1 MPDHVKTHRGLTT
14 EGVVDAALQI
24 ADEGGVEAVSIRR
37 LASVLDVTPMAIYRH
52 VRDKG
57 QLLDLMADRLLA
69 QLDLPPVDESTWQE
83 ALRRVG
89 ASLLAV
95 VEAHPAAPLLL
106 ARPFESLAALRVS
119 ERMLAILDRAGS
131 RPGRVRAPAA
141 GVDRDDPWAGI
152 HRATYG
158 RAWREQPTDPA
169 DGQGGSSAL
178 AASEFPYL
186 SRVTDQLM
194 DWSAGPEV
202 DRLTIELWVAGVEA
216 LAIQQRRG
224 VRAGR
229 WHAGR
234 RQLGTPNQRRAATR
248 CVLSEGRSHLHE
260 EPRPQP
266 SELHSDVRARRS
278 EGIHVCE
285 HHLSCRA
292 DIAQR

>member
-24 ADEGGVEAVSIRR
+24 ADVGGIEAVSIRR
-37 LASVLDVTPMAIYRH
+37 LASMLDVTPMAIYRH

-57 QLLDLMADRLLA
+57 QLLDLMADRLLG
-69 QLDLPPVDESTWQE
+69 QLDLPPADASTWQD

-95 VEAHPAAPLLL
+95 VERHPAAPLLL

-119 ERMLAILDRAGS
+119 ERMLTILDRAGFGPAES
-131 RPGRVRAPAA
+131 VRLLQVLTGMILGPA
-141 GVDRDDPWAGI
+141 I

-158 RAWREQPTDPA
+158 QARREQPTDPA

-194 DWSAGPEV
+194 DWSVGPEI

-216 LAIQQRRG
+216 LAIQQRRRA
-224 VRAGR
+224 RAGK
-229 WHAGR
+229 G
-234 RQLGTPNQRRAATR
+234 
-248 CVLSEGRSHLHE
+248 
-260 EPRPQP
+260 
-266 SELHSDVRARRS
+266 AR
-278 EGIHVCE
+278 G
-285 HHLSCRA
+285 
-292 DIAQR
+292 